1 MEEALMKNKSL
12 ANKGDDYKAWSLD
25 QLTKS
30 EFFHQKLHEWG
41 LLALANQIE
50 KIKGETLE
58 WDLNQ
63 LGISEHAWNK
73 VIHCGIKPAYPNLQL
88 AFCYWHS
95 Q

>member
-1 MEEALMKNKSL
+1 MKKRSI

-41 LLALANQIE
+41 LLTLAYQIE
-50 KIKGETLE
+50 KIKGEVLD

-63 LGISEHAWNK
+63 LGISKQAWDK
-73 VIHCGIKPAYPNLQL
+73 VIHRGINVI
-88 AFCYWHS
+88 S
-95 Q
+95 DE